1 MFIAHDLIV
10 LIVEDDD
17 FQRRALA
24 KMLRGLGVPR
34 IVEAANGRQALAMM
48 RSAARIDLVVCDLDM
63 PEMDGI
69 EFMRH
74 MGQIASSAALIINS
88 SKEQSLLDSV
98 AKMAQSHGLHL
109 LGVIAKPTTQSKLE
123 DLLANYKPRQ
133 LSAAA
138 LVTKPTFRLAEIL
151 AGITQKQFLPFFQP
165 KIDFQSGRLLGAEVL
180 ARWNHPEHG
189 LIYPTAFI
197 KLLEHNNEIDGLTML
212 MLKEAAIACRQW
224 REQGMDLTVAVNLS
238 LVSLGDTHLAD
249 RVTQVVR
256 AAGLDP
262 QYMILEITETAIM
275 ADMSA
280 ALENLTRLRM
290 RGFGLAIDDYGTGFS
305 SLQRLGQIPFT
316 ELKIDQSF
324 VTDCGDH
331 PASRVMVESSIA
343 LAHRLNIKC
352 VAEGVESQADWD
364 GLKAMQCDVA
374 QGYLIAKPMDAWL
387 FLEHWASRHEGHAH

>member
-1 MFIAHDLIV
+1 MSIANELIA

-17 FQRRALA
+17 FQRHALA
-24 KMLRGLGVPR
+24 KMLRSLGVVR
-34 IVEAANGRQALAMM
+34 VLQAVNGRQALAIL
-48 RSAARIDLVVCDLDM
+48 RSAARVDLVVCDLDM

-69 EFMRH
+69 EFMRY
-74 MGQIASSAALIINS
+74 MGQVASSAAIIINS
-88 SKEQSLLDSV
+88 SKGQSLLDSV
-98 AKMAQSHGLHL
+98 AKMVQTNGLHL
-109 LGVIAKPTTQSKLE
+109 LGVIAKPTTKGKLE
-123 DLLANYKPRQ
+123 DLLSRYKPRQ

-138 LVTKPTFRLAEIL
+138 LVAKPKFKLAEIL

-180 ARWNHPEHG
+180 ARWDHPEHG

-197 KLLEHNNEIDGLTML
+197 KLLEHNNEIDSLTMQ
-212 MLKEAAIACRQW
+212 MLREAAIACRQW
-224 REQGMDLTVAVNLS
+224 REHGMDLTVAVNIS

-249 RVTQVVR
+249 RITQVVR

-262 QYMILEITETAIM
+262 EYLILEITETAIM
-275 ADMSA
+275 ADMSS

-324 VTDCGDH
+324 VTACGDH
-331 PASRVMVESSIA
+331 PASRAIVESSIE
-343 LAHRLNIKC
+343 LAHRLDIKC

-364 GLKAMQCDVA
+364 DLKAMQCDVA
-374 QGYLIAKPMDAWL
+374 QGYLIAKPMDAPF
-387 FLEHWASRHEGHAH
+387 FLEYWASRHEGHAH

>member
-1 MFIAHDLIV
+1 MSIANELIV

-17 FQRRALA
+17 FQRRAFV
-24 KMLRGLGVPR
+24 KILRGLGVPR
-34 IVEAANGRQALAMM
+34 ILEAANGRQALAIL
-48 RSAARIDLVVCDLDM
+48 RSAARIDLVLCDLDM

-74 MGQIASSAALIINS
+74 MGQIASSAAVIINS
-88 SKEQSLLDSV
+88 FKEQPLLDSV
-98 AKMAQSHGLHL
+98 AKMVQSHGLYL
-109 LGVIAKPTTQSKLE
+109 LGVIAKPTTQGKLE
-123 DLLANYKPRQ
+123 DLLANYNPRQ
-133 LSAAA
+133 LSVAA
-138 LVTKPTFRLAEIL
+138 LVSKPKFSLAEIL
-151 AGITQKQFLPFFQP
+151 AGMTQKQFLPFFQP

-180 ARWNHPEHG
+180 ARWDHPEHG

-197 KLLEHNNEIDGLTML
+197 KLLEHNNEIDSLTMQ
-212 MLKEAAIACRQW
+212 MLREAAIACRQW
-224 REQGMDLTVAVNLS
+224 REHGMDLTVAVNIS

-249 RVTQVVR
+249 RITQVVR

-262 QYMILEITETAIM
+262 EYLILEITETAIM

-324 VTDCGDH
+324 VTACGDH
-331 PASRVMVESSIA
+331 SASRAIVESSIG

-352 VAEGVESQADWD
+352 VAEGIESQADWD

-374 QGYLIAKPMDAWL
+374 QGYLIAKPMDASL
-387 FLEHWASRHEGHAH
+387 FLEYWVDRYAH

>member
-1 MFIAHDLIV
+1 MSIANELIV

-17 FQRRALA
+17 FQRRAFV
-24 KMLRGLGVPR
+24 KILRGLGVPR
-34 IVEAANGRQALAMM
+34 ILEAANGRQALAIL
-48 RSAARIDLVVCDLDM
+48 RSAARIDLVLCDLDM

-74 MGQIASSAALIINS
+74 MGQIASSAAVIINS
-88 SKEQSLLDSV
+88 SKERSLLDSV
-98 AKMAQSHGLHL
+98 AKMVQSHGLYL
-109 LGVIAKPTTQSKLE
+109 LGVIAKPTTQGKLE
-123 DLLANYKPRQ
+123 DLLANYNPRQ
-133 LSAAA
+133 LSVAA
-138 LVTKPTFRLAEIL
+138 LVSKPKFSLAEIL
-151 AGITQKQFLPFFQP
+151 AGMTQKQFLPFFQP

-180 ARWNHPEHG
+180 ARWDHPEHG

-197 KLLEHNNEIDGLTML
+197 KLLEHNNEIDSLTMQ
-212 MLKEAAIACRQW
+212 MLREAAIACRQW
-224 REQGMDLTVAVNLS
+224 REHGMDLTVAVNLS

-249 RVTQVVR
+249 RITQVVR

-262 QYMILEITETAIM
+262 EYLILEITETAIM

-324 VTDCGDH
+324 VTACGDH
-331 PASRVMVESSIA
+331 SASRAIVESSIG

-352 VAEGVESQADWD
+352 VAEGIESQADWD

-374 QGYLIAKPMDAWL
+374 QGYLIAKPMDASL
-387 FLEHWASRHEGHAH
+387 FLEYWVDRYAH